1 MPLFSAETVADD
13 SDLAQKEWA
22 DSLVSACRQVLNQ
35 PSSQVDVAAMLDEA
49 AKTFERLGD
58 RKALQDCR
66 NVMTKIS
73 KSASTTSTP
82 GGSMSVL

>member
-1 MPLFSAETVADD
+1 MTVSDAEADGD
-13 SDLAQKEWA
+13 EIAEKERA
-22 DSLVSACRQVLNQ
+22 DSLVSACRQLPNQ
-35 PSSQVDVAAMLDEA
+35 PSSQAQVAAMLDEA

-66 NVMTKIS
+66 NVMTKFT
-73 KSASTTSTP
+73 KSGTPP